1 MPLLPARQGLNLQRS
16 HGTVRSGCDKIRIL
30 RIHFL
35 ALIENVIV
43 LSPPL
48 LDSLSLAAAVSV
60 RV

>member
-1 MPLLPARQGLNLQRS
+1 MFARNS
-16 HGTVRSGCDKIRIL
+16 SPYNTCCDKIRIL
-30 RIHFL
+30 RVDFL

-48 LDSLSLAAAVSV
+48 LGSLSLAAAVSV